1 MAILE
6 EGEAAV
12 EDKGMEMLVG
22 EVREEREGEEEGRE
36 GNSEL
41 SRRRKIGVGKGL
53 EVVEEMW

>member
-1 MAILE
+1 VGILE

-41 SRRRKIGVGKGL
+41 SR
-53 EVVEEMW
+53 